1 MFTYGMN
8 QEEADQFR
16 DQKDSVIFLIDCH
29 KSMLL
34 KNSHNGFPQTGNEEA
49 QACLGENDDG
59 TSSVSTVLRA
69 ALSFIKTKIITNDND
84 KIGVVLFGQPKTQNT
99 LNLERV
105 YVLQK
110 LDTPDANTIKDLKKH
125 QETFM
130 DTFGEQ

>member
-1 MFTYGMN
+1 
-8 QEEADQFR
+8 
-16 DQKDSVIFLIDCH
+16 
-29 KSMLL
+29 MLTQ
-34 KNSHNGFPQTGNEEA
+34 NSHNGFPTGEEA
-49 QACLGENDDG
+49 LLGENDDG

-84 KIGVVLFGQPKTQNT
+84 KIGIILFGQPKTQNT

-105 YVLQK
+105 FVLQK

-130 DTFGEQ
+130 ETFGEQQMKIDTQSRSPLYEALWVCH